1 MRTTPRPH
9 DPQRRSWGTDM
20 RQRLLGMVVVLVG
33 AMASAS
39 AEEVGSFTND
49 WIGNGIVVDAI
60 ADPKGDGVTCHMAH
74 FDRSI
79 IDRLSKGNWFE
90 DPSNASIGCQQTGP
104 VTIRDIEKGKG
115 GEEVFSQRISL
126 VFKSLGVRRILDE
139 RNNTLVYVVY
149 SRQVTE
155 GSAKMDISTIA
166 LYGQQVSWAK

>member
-1 MRTTPRPH
+1 VEGHPVI
-9 DPQRRSWGTDM
+9 
-20 RQRLLGMVVVLVG
+20 RQLATAAAAAAA
-33 AMASAS
+33 AMALLAAPAAVPAS

-49 WIGNGIVVDAI
+49 WIGNGIVVEAI
-60 ADPKGDGVTCHMAH
+60 ADPKVDGVTCHMAH

-90 DPSNASIGCQQTGP
+90 DPSNASIACQQTGP
-104 VTIRDIEKGKG
+104 ITIRDIEKGKG

-139 RNNTLVYVVY
+139 KNNTLVYVVY

-155 GSAKMDISTIA
+155 GSAKMDVSTIA
-166 LYGQQVSWAK
+166 LSGQQVSWAK